1 MGGALGFML
10 GRCLRRRFRT
20 SFRPVE
26 ISVACSFCDFLP
38 ILEGYVEEIPKLLP
52 TPIEFARDAVD
63 TLQTFRRELEN
74 LDRREGRQRQVNSTV
89 SDVKKRIEETLKYAQ
104 EYKQACETAVGVG
117 SDKSEIETIKEEINR
132 GQFDRL
138 LTFIQKMTDLFAECR
153 TRLDRFMRA
162 SESTRKF
169 IYTSVKKMNKKLE
182 TAKEQRD
189 VSVKTTVVGGGL
201 LVGGL
206 VVGGPLGLVAAAV
219 GGGIAFGGV
228 ASAVNSKRQMD
239 IYSEGLWKIA
249 DLNRN
254 LNGVRININTLQQKM
269 SDCNGHLNRA
279 DQFYQSHADQRCSHA
294 TTKYKICHALDCMCR
309 NFAEVQAILSKS
321 M

>member
-1 MGGALGFML
+1 MGSALGSML
-10 GRCLRRRFRT
+10 GRCLSRRSRT
-20 SFRPVE
+20 TSR
-26 ISVACSFCDFLP
+26 ISVACNVCGFLP
-38 ILEGYVEEIPKLLP
+38 IFEEYVEKIPKLLP

-74 LDRREGRQRQVNSTV
+74 LDRRQDRQGRQGQVNSTV
-89 SDVKKRIEETLKYAQ
+89 ADIKERTEETLKYAQ
-104 EYKQACETAVGVG
+104 EYKQACEITVEVG
-117 SDKSEIETIKEEINR
+117 SNKSEIGAIKEEINR

-162 SESTRKF
+162 SESAKKF
-169 IYTSVKKMNKKLE
+169 IYTSVRKMDEKLRK
-182 TAKEQRD
+182 AKEQTD
-189 VSVKTTVVGGGL
+189 MSVKTAVLGGAVVVGGLMVAGPIGL
-201 LVGGL
+201 GV
-206 VVGGPLGLVAAAV
+206 AAV
-219 GGGIAFGGV
+219 GGGIALMGV

-239 IYSEGLWKIA
+239 IYSEGLQKIA

-269 SDCNGHLNRA
+269 SDCNRHLIRV
-279 DQFYQSHADQRCSHA
+279 DQFCSGADQRCSHT

-309 NFAEVQAILSKS
+309 NFAEIQVILTES